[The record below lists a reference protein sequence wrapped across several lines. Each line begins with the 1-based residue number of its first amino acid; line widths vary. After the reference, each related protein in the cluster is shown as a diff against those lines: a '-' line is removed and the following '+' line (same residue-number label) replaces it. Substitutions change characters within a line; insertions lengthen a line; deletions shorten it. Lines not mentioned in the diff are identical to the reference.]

1 MPTLTLRPRLPK
13 RDPHRAAALAA
24 LESRG
29 TALVPFASDDPDA
42 LAARVLALALRDAAE
57 GGWGLVWQPASGT
70 LLASPPGDAEAAP
83 DVQKARVRAGLVRA
97 RDAQLAEPGL
107 RRFVARMEGHR
118 DRAGRPRSVRD
129 LFLSP
134 AALATDVARVR
145 AAPPSHRD
153 RLAAALVDPYVE
165 VCTPDAV
172 DAYTGLRLQDVWRYA
187 RYTWSLPYD
196 TVPGRRM
203 LVLVRDRSRPR
214 HPVVA
219 LGALS
224 SSAVQIT
231 VRDRAIGWHP
241 LALDANDALADLVA
255 RGALDHVVALITE
268 GHVARAAE
276 WVQGDRWLPGHDL
289 SRHDDAPTD
298 DALLDARVRLLEA
311 EFDTPAAEVV
321 AHLEAVIDQRVTDLY
336 VDDLLGEFSRQQFG
350 KPSEATLLRLAEIRD
365 GLTYASRILDDPDT
379 DSLVDAAESPRYTR
393 KRVVELH
400 KLLRARRLFQE
411 ARRHRTPDAAA
422 RWLLAKSSRRLALKT
437 ALREIKK
444 AHVGASV
451 MDVTTCGAVA
461 PYNQLLGGKLAALL
475 MASPAVVDAYRER
488 YDGADSVIASRMQG
502 RPVQR
507 PADLALLCTTSL
519 YGVGSSQYNRLRL
532 RLADGPRGARREL
545 AYHLA
550 GKTLGFGTV
559 HVAAD
564 TYEAM
569 KALLAVHARS
579 ESSQFGAGVNVKMRT
594 VGAALALVGL
604 HDLQQHQESRLVYL
618 APLAPNWRRALLGL
632 DTAPTY
638 ALEGEEGTAEVV
650 EAWKARYLVP
660 RVLRT
665 LDGHGAPFDL
675 PEQIR
680 AEQRVHVEALPP
692 PLGPLF
698 NEPELAADG

>member
-1 MPTLTLRPRLPK
+1 MAALTLRPRLPK
-13 RDPHRAAALAA
+13 RDPYRATALAA
-24 LESRG
+24 LETSG
-29 TALVPFASDDPDA
+29 AATIPFGSDDPDA
-42 LAARVLALALRDAAE
+42 LAARVLALAIRDADA
-57 GGWGLVWQPASGT
+57 GGWGLRWDADTG
-70 LLASPPGDAEAAP
+70 LLHATPPGDASAP
-83 DVQKARVRAGLVRA
+83 PEDQKARIRAGLVRA
-97 RDAQLAEPGL
+97 RDAQLEETGL
-107 RRFVARMEGHR
+107 RRFVARMERHQ
-118 DRAGRPRSVRD
+118 DRVGRPRSVRD

-134 AALATDVARVR
+134 SALATDVARVR
-145 AAPPSHRD
+145 ATPPSRRD
-153 RLAAALVDPYVE
+153 ALAATLVDPYVQI
-165 VCTPDAV
+165 CTPDAV
-172 DAYTGLRLQDVWRYA
+172 DEYTGLRLQDVWRYA

-203 LVLVRDRSRPR
+203 LVLIRDRSRPR

-241 LALDANDALADLVA
+241 LALDTNDSLADLIA
-255 RGALDHVVALITE
+255 RGALDHVERLLAD
-268 GHVARAAE
+268 GNPWRAAE
-276 WVQGDRWLPGHDL
+276 WIDGDR
-289 SRHDDAPTD
+289 SMPTD
-298 DALLDARVRLLEA
+298 ADEPSDADLLDARERLVRA
-311 EFDTPAAEVV
+311 EFGATPAEVV
-321 AHLEAVIDQRVTDLY
+321 AHLSAAIDRRVADLY
-336 VDDLLGEFSRQQFG
+336 VDDLSGFSRQMFG
-350 KPSEATLLRLAEIRD
+350 RPSEKTLERLAEIRD
-365 GLTYASRILDDPDT
+365 GLTHASRILEDPDT
-379 DSLVDAAESPRYTR
+379 ESLVEAAESPRYTR

-400 KLLRARRLFQE
+400 RLLRARRLFQT
-411 ARRHRTPDAAA
+411 ARNGRSKDEAA

-444 AHVGASV
+444 AHVAASI

-488 YDGADSVIASRMQG
+488 YEGADSHIASRMQA

-519 YGVGSSQYNRLRL
+519 YGVGSSQYSRLRL
-532 RLADGPRGARREL
+532 RLDDSPTGDRREM

-569 KALLAVHARS
+569 KALLDVHARS

-604 HDLQQHQESRLVYL
+604 HGLQRHQESRLVYL
-618 APLAPNWRRALLGL
+618 APLAPNWRRALLGFDATPEYVL
-632 DTAPTY
+632 NGD
-638 ALEGEEGTAEVV
+638 EGTAEVV

-665 LDGHGAPFDL
+665 TDGHGEPFDL

-680 AEQRVHVEALPP
+680 AEDRVHVDALPP

-698 NEPELAADG
+698 DAEEEHAS